1 MIETMEEKLTEQNIA
16 FTSLT
21 GQTKNREEV
30 IETFNNDDNIRVGLF
45 SLKAGVWELT

>member
-21 GQTKNREEV
+21 GQTKNRKK
-30 IETFNNDDNIRVGLF
+30 L
-45 SLKAGVWELT
+45 LKHLIMMTILELDCSV